1 MPTRARVQKMD
12 RAMTAA
18 EWNRRH
24 LPGTR
29 VRYYAKPGEPAYMET
44 TTLAAAYTLGSGK
57 ALIKLAGM
65 RGPVPLKQV
74 QAVEAPAVAA

>member
-1 MPTRARVQKMD
+1 MPKRARVDQMEK
-12 RAMTAA
+12 AMTAA

-29 VRYYAKPGEPAYMET
+29 VRYYPKPGEPAYLET
-44 TTLAAAYTLGSGK
+44 TTTAAAYTLGSGK

-65 RGPVPLKQV
+65 RSPAPLKQV